1 MNNEKENLRE
11 LLASFMD
18 TEAAN
23 KAAADIER
31 GDELLR
37 SWPASEPS
45 ETLLAEVK
53 QKMAVAAGC
62 RRIVKLQ
69 NRIFTAAAVA
79 AAILISSYVSIK
91 IFEFRTNSQ
100 PDSTYAA
107 TIPDRLW
114 EGGSIR
120 TDDPDIAVL
129 SKEIDNVADEISG
142 VCLSDKNGG
151 SAASVGDVEMQIIE
165 VSADFWKG

>member
-18 TEAAN
+18 I
-23 KAAADIER
+23 KAADIAATDIER

-37 SWPASEPS
+37 NWPAPQPS

-53 QKMAVAAGC
+53 QKMTIAAGQ
-62 RRIVKLQ
+62 RRVVKLHH
-69 NRIFTAAAVA
+69 RIFATASVA
-79 AAILISSYVSIK
+79 AAILVLSYVSFK
-91 IFEFRTNSQ
+91 VFEFRT
-100 PDSTYAA
+100 DSRPAVTYAA
-107 TIPDRLW
+107 TIPDAIW

-129 SKEIDNVADEISG
+129 SEEIDNVADEISA
-142 VCLSDKNGG
+142 VLLSDKNGS
-151 SAASVGDVEMQIIE
+151 SAAAVSDLEMQIIE
-165 VSADFWKG
+165 IGADFWKG